1 MTKGLGMAE
10 HFFFFL
16 EKADEKKIRQYGQNM
31 AKKLT
36 KSQDLLLLVKLPLTH
51 RAKHIKS
58 KTKLIS
64 NLPLH
69 KCFVKFYYWDGIF

>member
-1 MTKGLGMAE
+1 
-10 HFFFFL
+10 
-16 EKADEKKIRQYGQNM
+16 M
-31 AKKLT
+31 AKKQT

-51 RAKHIKS
+51 RAKHVKS